1 MTMTPEN
8 PIYTIGHSTH
18 PIDHFI
24 GLLQAHS
31 ISAVADVRSQPYSRF
46 NPQYNREELASSL
59 HAAGIDYVY
68 VGKELGA
75 RSDDP
80 TCYEDGRVQFSRL
93 ANTDIFQSGIER
105 VLMGSKKHLI
115 ALMCAE
121 KEPLDCH
128 RTLLVSRALEAKG
141 VPIRHIL
148 ADGGIEEQADTMLRL
163 LDMTGLPRD
172 DLFLGLEDLI
182 AEACRRREA
191 RIAFVDDVQPKPSHG
206 AQG

>member
-1 MTMTPEN
+1 MTMPDNN

-18 PIDHFI
+18 PIDYFI
-24 GLLQAHS
+24 ELLKADN
-31 ISAVADVRSQPYSRF
+31 ISAIADVRSQPYSRF

-59 HAAGIDYVY
+59 HVAGINYVY

-75 RSDDP
+75 RSDDSA
-80 TCYEDGRVQFSRL
+80 CYEDGRVQFNRL
-93 ANTDIFQSGIER
+93 AQTDLFQSGIER
-105 VLMGSKKHLI
+105 VLMGSKKYHI

-128 RTLLVSRALEAKG
+128 RTLLVSRALEAIG

-148 ADGGIEEQADTMLRL
+148 ADGSIEEQADTMLRL

-172 DLFLGLEDLI
+172 GLFSNQEDLLE
-182 AEACRRREA
+182 EACSAREA
-191 RIAFVDDVQPKPSHG
+191 RIAFVDEVRPKS
-206 AQG
+206 